1 MNIYI
6 NNLVKEY
13 EKRVLDIESLH
24 IKKGEIVAVLGLN
37 GSGKTTLIEC
47 IANIKR
53 HDAGK
58 ILFDDYEFDEVKDKI
73 SIMQQRP
80 YIFNMSVKDNISL
93 GLKYKGMK
101 DEDIDKKL
109 NEYTSYFGINYL
121 EKNAKR
127 LSGGESA
134 KVALL
139 RVAVLER
146 ELLLLDEPT
155 ASMDVES
162 TLIAERLIKHINKK
176 GTTVVLITHD
186 LYQAQRIAD
195 TVIFMDKGKIIEMDS
210 KEEFFKNPKSSL
222 VRKIISRGD
231 LID

>member
-1 MNIYI
+1 MNIFI

-13 EKRVLDIESLH
+13 EKRVLDIERLH
-24 IKKGEIVAVLGLN
+24 IKKGEIVAILGLN

-53 HDAGK
+53 PSYGE
-58 ILFDDYEFDEVKDKI
+58 IVFDEYEFDKVKGKI

-101 DEDIDKKL
+101 DDEIDKKL

-121 EKNAKR
+121 DKNAKR

-155 ASMDVES
+155 ASMDAES
-162 TLIAERLIKHINKK
+162 TLSAERLIKDINKK
-176 GTTVVLITHD
+176 GTTVVIITHD
-186 LYQAQRIAD
+186 LFQAQRVAD
-195 TVIFMDKGKIIEMDS
+195 TIIFMDKGKIIEMDS
-210 KEEFFKNPKSSL
+210 KEEFFKNPKNEL
-222 VRKIISRGD
+222 VRKIILRGD